1 MITCCTQI
9 QVGAE
14 IAKSVFRILKTTTD
28 INSEWEG
35 VGVLFRLF
43 FGIFNQ
49 IVSLVFFNSN
59 ILS

>member
-9 QVGAE
+9 QVGAK